1 MQLVLRKLLDPD
13 HRADC
18 TVLAEIVDH
27 ARAAWPTVD
36 LATEHF
42 IAHLADRLPDAADL
56 ESALRAMHTADLYLA
71 CACLRGDAGAV
82 AAFDAHCLSVVDR
95 ALARLGID
103 GDAVNEVKQRLRR
116 SLLVA
121 DDGQPRI
128 AGFAGRGDLRSW
140 LRVLAIHEAL
150 AIARRAQRDIA
161 ADEDRLVDLAC
172 VGASPEL
179 EYFKRVY
186 RREFEIAFREA
197 VHSLSDRDR
206 ILVRQHFL
214 DGVSVN
220 DIGRLY
226 RVHRATAGRWLDR
239 ARDALLAAT
248 RDRLMARLDVPPA
261 ELESILRLVLSQLE
275 ISLRPLFRHHRA

>member
-1 MQLVLRKLLDPD
+1 MQLGLRKLLDPD
-13 HRADC
+13 HRADG
-18 TVLAEIVDH
+18 TVLAEIVAH

-42 IAHLADRLPDAADL
+42 IAHLADRLPDADDL

-82 AAFDAHCLSVVDR
+82 AAFDAQCLSVVDR